1 MFPAY
6 SLPIVLRLLGYAMP
20 MTFFI
25 PIVNGIITKG
35 VGLDSLW
42 PQVLSLSV
50 LTVLLFVVGAL
61 SFRQKLD

>member
-50 LTVLLFVVGAL
+50 LTVLLFAVGAF